1 MAQAN
6 PDLSP
11 RLGSPNSAVII
22 TGGASGIGLASAE
35 ALAAVGRP
43 VALWDINAG
52 RVKDEAQRLA
62 ATYKVATHAVA
73 VDLRNPQA
81 MVPSVNETRAALPRI
96 GGLVHA
102 AGTVDHGSLEAITP
116 ESWDAHMNIHLR
128 ALPLLI
134 QALLE
139 DLKANNPGSAI
150 VAIASIN
157 GTLGN
162 GHNPIY
168 TAAKGGMRAL
178 VRSLAD
184 RLAQDGI
191 RVNTVSPGFTVTP
204 MMQPTINALGADFFT
219 KRVLLGRF
227 GEPAELGRTVRF
239 LLSDEASYVTA
250 AELIVDG
257 GTVYSQR

>member
-11 RLGSPNSAVII
+11 RLGSPGSAVII
-22 TGGASGIGLASAE
+22 TGGASGIGLATAE

-52 RVKDEAQRLA
+52 RVKDEAARLA
-62 ATYKVATHAVA
+62 STYKVATHAVA

-81 MVPSVNETRAALPRI
+81 VVPAVNETRAALPRI

-102 AGTVDHGSLEAITP
+102 AGTVDNGSLEGITP
-116 ESWDAHMNIHLR
+116 ETWDAGMNVHLR
-128 ALPLLI
+128 PLALI
-134 QALLE
+134 TQALLA

-150 VAIASIN
+150 VAVASIN
-157 GTLGN
+157 ATMGN
-162 GHNPIY
+162 GMNPIY
-168 TAAKGGMRAL
+168 TAAKGGMLSL

-184 RLAQDGI
+184 RLARDGI
-191 RVNTVSPGFTVTP
+191 RINSVSPGFTRTP
-204 MMQPTINALGADFFT
+204 MMQGAVDAIGEKFFSN
-219 KRVLLGRF
+219 KVLLERM
-227 GEPAELGRTVRF
+227 GEPAELGRAIRF
-239 LLSDEASYVTA
+239 LLSDEATYITA

-257 GTVYSQR
+257 GTVSSQR